1 MTWRSV
7 AVVQG
12 LGLALALAVRAHADP
27 PLQALALSLVGPG
40 QGVFVDADDG
50 TVLVAEAADRPVHP
64 ASVTKVATSLALL
77 EKLGPEHRFE
87 TRVTGKGTL
96 QNGRLAGDL
105 IVHGGNDPFFV
116 FESAFLVLQRL
127 RVLGLHEVGGAL
139 RVEGPFIFNWQPDPT
154 AGRLARALRGKDG
167 AEAWH
172 AVAPD
177 ERFAQA
183 ALRLDG
189 GRATADGDAL
199 VVTHRSPDLVRVLKS
214 CNGYSNNVLHYA
226 SDSIGGPHA
235 VEAIA
240 RAGVPEALRGEIV
253 IDNGAG
259 GGTTNRM
266 SPRAAVAILR
276 KLETHTREIGHQITD
291 VLPVSGVDPGTLK
304 DRLLDHRRY
313 VVGKTGTFG
322 SVGASALVGLLRS
335 PRYGTVA
342 FGVLNA
348 GVPVPQARAKQDA
361 FVRALIDAVGAEP
374 WPYQTPMRPPYLLA
388 KVE

>member
-7 AVVQG
+7 AVVMV
-12 LGLALALAVRAHADP
+12 GLALATHSRAADP
-27 PLQALALSLVGPG
+27 ALQDLALRLVGPG

-50 TVLVAEAADRPVHP
+50 TVLVAQAADVAVHP

-87 TRVTGKGTL
+87 TRITGTGAL

-105 IVHGGNDPFFV
+105 VFHGGNDPFFV
-116 FESAFLVLQRL
+116 YESAFLVLQRL
-127 RVLGLHEVGGAL
+127 RALGLHEVGGAL

-154 AGRLARALRGKDG
+154 ATRLARALRGKDG
-167 AEAWH
+167 ADAWH

-177 ERFAQA
+177 ERFEQA

-189 GRATADGDAL
+189 GHATGDGDAL

-235 VEAIA
+235 VQAIA
-240 RAGVPEALRGEIV
+240 RADVPDALRGEIT

-259 GGTTNRM
+259 GGATNRI
-266 SPRAAVAILR
+266 SPRAAVALLR
-276 KLETHTREIGHQITD
+276 KLERTTREMGRTITD
-291 VLPVSGVDPGTLK
+291 ILPVSGVDPGTLK
-304 DRLLDHRRY
+304 ERLLDHRRY

-322 SVGASALVGLLRS
+322 QYGASALVGLLRS

-374 WPYQTPMRPPYLLA
+374 WPYETPMRPPYLLA

>member
-1 MTWRSV
+1 MTWRA
-7 AVVQG
+7 AVVMVG
-12 LGLALALAVRAHADP
+12 LLLATRARAADP

-40 QGVFVDADDG
+40 QGVFVDAGDG

-87 TRVTGKGTL
+87 TRVTGTGTL
-96 QNGRLAGDL
+96 RNGRLAGDL
-105 IVHGGNDPFFV
+105 VVHGGNDPFFV

-127 RVLGLHEVGGAL
+127 RALGLHEVGGAL

-154 AGRLARALRGKDG
+154 ATRLARALRGKDG

-189 GRATADGDAL
+189 GRATAAGDAL

-235 VEAIA
+235 VEACA
-240 RAGVPEALRGEIV
+240 RADVPEALRSEIT

-291 VLPVSGVDPGTLK
+291 ILPVSGVDPGTLK

-322 SVGASALVGLLRS
+322 SVGACALVGLLRS

-374 WPYQTPMRPPYLLA
+374 WPYETPMRPPYLLA